1 MTAEE
6 LKQASHYNKGT
17 EDGINWYVD
26 FSSKDMRWTIIVE
39 KDGEIKQDSFPTC
52 YAPVCGMDVADA
64 NRADILLD
72 KFINEFKGIGQED

>member
-6 LKQASHYNKGT
+6 LQKTSHYNKGS

-26 FSSKDMRWTIIVE
+26 FSSKEMKWTITVE
-39 KDGEIKQDSFPTC
+39 KDGEIKTESFRTC

-64 NRADILLD
+64 NQADILLD
-72 KFINEFKGIGQED
+72 KFINEFKEKG